1 LALLLPLY
9 ACAAAYTI
17 HVVRWASQRERASV
31 AAAVLLMTLPAS
43 AISRWVRAQSP
54 EIQHAIAAKAPE
66 RESAAAR
73 LLASSRP
80 GTTLVFGE
88 LKQWSLIN
96 ARVAEDGSAVLVSDG
111 NQASILQ
118 HPVALEKD
126 VTYRVEF
133 EASSPFNGGSV
144 SVDLYGGPDYD
155 SPAQN
160 SILTSFDTVYK
171 TVTYTWNSGAN
182 APDSAFLRFV
192 SISPHPVQV
201 RNVKF
206 VKVN

>member
-54 EIQHAIAAKAPE
+54 EIQHAIAA
-66 RESAAAR
+66 
-73 LLASSRP
+73 
-80 GTTLVFGE
+80 
-88 LKQWSLIN
+88 N

-160 SILTSFDTVYK
+160 SILTSFDTGYK